1 MPKLEKREYLVMLAT
16 MLRGTDHLN
25 VDRFKDETNSYF
37 DFGDS
42 EIKKQQVL

>member
-16 MLRGTDHLN
+16 KLRGTDHLN
-25 VDRFKDETNSYF
+25 LDRFKDETNSYF

-42 EIKKQQVL
+42 EMKNKQAI

>member
-16 MLRGTDHLN
+16 KLRGMDHLT

-37 DFGDS
+37 EFADS
-42 EIKKQQVL
+42 EMKNQQAL